1 MSEWHGPRKC
11 EECGAATCDKAW
23 VGEFEY
29 ENGICRHFTKRGDRN
44 GVIPLL
50 CSGKMHPYDRRA
62 PDPEKQELVGDMRQG
77 LMSIRAKARFE
88 LDHPTGLHQT
98 CLSLIAKEADA
109 LLRRREEKP

>member
-62 PDPEKQELVGDMRQG
+62 QDPEKQDYKDALQKLRPECNR
-77 LMSIRAKARFE
+77 I
-88 LDHPTGLHQT
+88 
-98 CLSLIAKEADA
+98 ADA
-109 LLRRREEKP
+109 VLRRYEEEKGAEE